1 MISEQGS
8 SIVIKDSIECQ
19 ENIHVIDAKY
29 TNYKTLTL
37 TLNTSSSIL

>member
-19 ENIHVIDAKY
+19 ENIHVIYAKY
-29 TNYKTLTL
+29 TNYENIDLDP
-37 TLNTSSSIL
+37 